1 MESLGSKFAGGNPS
15 VPKSL
20 LRDHRRAVRQRV
32 HTPAYAS
39 LQGTSE
45 DSILD
50 LCEILDISE
59 RGALL
64 QTPKGWELGSAL
76 DLMLDFSETQTKL
89 RTKGEVVW
97 TDAGGRVGVRFPD
110 LSDEARR
117 KLQEWLFLNVM
128 VAAANHSV
136 GVVPPTPPPSPFR
149 ADETLLSTAVSQVPE
164 LETNLAAA
172 VALPP
177 LVEAPLVEAPIEP
190 EIAPLV
196 EDEPEPLVRS
206 DYTTTLSVLA
216 AVQREVE
223 GLGENYE
230 AALQIVA
237 ERARSLTRA
246 NGAAVAVEDGAEI
259 ICRGSSGSAP
269 PAGAPLD
276 RDAGISGRCVQTG
289 LLQRCDDAERDPR
302 VDRDSCRELGIR
314 SILAVPVRLGSR
326 TTGLVEVFSGEPH
339 AFGEFESSVLQRL
352 SETAQAVMNRKSR
365 GGAQGGNDAADRFS
379 ETTYPVR
386 PVFNTIDSMSGDEEM
401 GFLRKHLMVLIAVAV
416 LILIALVYVLA
427 PRILGSRKSSVKTPP
442 AVSAERADPNA
453 EVVASL
459 PGSSLEEIRQRA
471 LQGDPH
477 AQFAI
482 GTRYAVGE
490 NEPQDYAIAARWF
503 LKAAE
508 QGLVLAQDNLGA
520 YYWAGRGVPKDV
532 VKAYYWSSVAKEAGN
547 PASQVRVQFL
557 TPQLT
562 HEQGLAIQ
570 RQAAEFSKQHPPI
583 KIESAH

>member
-1 MESLGSKFAGGNPS
+1 MESLGKFAGGNPS

-76 DLMLDFSETQTKL
+76 DLLLDFSETQTKL

-110 LSDEARR
+110 LSDDARR

-149 ADETLLSTAVSQVPE
+149 GEETSLPTAVSQLPE
-164 LETNLAAA
+164 PETRAASA
-172 VALPP
+172 LGLPSTVLDLPP
-177 LVEAPLVEAPIEP
+177 AEVPIEATVGP
-190 EIAPLV
+190 VL

-223 GLGENYE
+223 GLGDNYA

-246 NGAAVAVEDGAEI
+246 SGAAVAVEDGDEI

-276 RDAGISGRCVQTG
+276 REAGISGRCVQTG

-302 VDRDSCRELGIR
+302 VDRESCRELGIR
-314 SILAVPVRLGSR
+314 SILAVPVRFGHR
-326 TTGLVEVFSGEPH
+326 ATGLVEVFSGEPH
-339 AFGEFESSVLQRL
+339 AFGEFEASVLQRL
-352 SETAQAVMNRKSR
+352 SETTQAVMNRKGRESTSKADLGKSR
-365 GGAQGGNDAADRFS
+365 SS
-379 ETTYPVR
+379 ENAFPGT
-386 PVFNTIDSMSGDEEM
+386 PVFSSVGNISAELEI
-401 GFLRKHLMVLIAVAV
+401 GFLRKHLVVLAVVAA
-416 LILIALVYVLA
+416 LILIALTYVLA
-427 PRILGSRKSSVKTPP
+427 PRMLSSNKSKARPP
-442 AVSAERADPNA
+442 AVSADRPNPNT
-453 EVVASL
+453 EVTAIQPAS
-459 PGSSLEEIRQRA
+459 SFEEIRQRA
-471 LQGDPH
+471 VQGDPQ

-482 GTRYAVGE
+482 GLRYAVGE
-490 NEPQDYAIAARWF
+490 NEPQDYGIAARWF

-547 PASQVRVQFL
+547 AASEVRVQFL

-562 HEQGLAIQ
+562 HEQAAAIQ
-570 RQAAEFSKQHPPI
+570 RQAAEFYKQHPPI
-583 KIESAH
+583 KTESSR